1 MSESAKGATRIPKD
15 IAALSFE
22 QAMGELESIVREL
35 EQGTVELDRA
45 VGAYERGVALKRHCD
60 VKLRDARMTVERISV
75 APDGTPSTSPLD
87 GV

>member
-1 MSESAKGATRIPKD
+1 MTESAKGPTGLPED

-22 QAMGELESIVREL
+22 QAMGELDSIVREL

-60 VKLRDARMTVERISV
+60 VKLRDARMTVERISIG
-75 APDGTPSTSPLD
+75 PDGAPSTSPLD

>member
-1 MSESAKGATRIPKD
+1 MTDTAAGSRKIPED

-22 QAMGELESIVREL
+22 QAMMELESIVREL

-45 VGAYERGVALKRHCD
+45 VGAYERGVALKRHCE

-75 APDGTPSTSPLD
+75 GADGQLSTAALD